1 MTKSNLTGFLTGW
14 MFLHNW
20 LNYQIT
26 RSSHSQPDWLS
37 VCHISLPK
45 WQVRTGGD
53 QVTTLENFLHHVIFT
68 SGGGIFASQYLLQES
83 RWQIGG
89 VKYEYFT
96 SKFVTVS
103 SHSAL
108 HFLVCSSRW
117 KTRESS
123 QSSNNN
129 LQSPLEYILWKFTS
143 QNNF

>member
-1 MTKSNLTGFLTGW
+1 MTKWNLTGFLTGW

-20 LNYQIT
+20 LNYKIT
-26 RSSHSQPDWLS
+26 RYSHSQAGCLS
-37 VCHISLPK
+37 VISSLAS
-45 WQVRTGGD
+45 WQLRTGGD
-53 QVTTLENFLHHVIFT
+53 QVTTLENILHLVIFT

-89 VKYEYFT
+89 VKYEYF
-96 SKFVTVS
+96 SIKVVTVS

-129 LQSPLEYILWKFTS
+129 LQSPLENNLWKFTS